1 VPLGVYSDAH
11 VLDILEERY
20 RQTDE
25 DEWETSNFFCRR
37 IGPDVYLLTY
47 TLRQAKRVTR
57 PAGGGG
63 RGPFPRL
70 T

>member
-1 VPLGVYSDAH
+1 VYSDAH
-11 VLDILEERY
+11 VLDILEEKY

-37 IGPDVYLLTY
+37 IGPDVYLPTY
-47 TLRQAKRVTR
+47 TFRQAKRVTR